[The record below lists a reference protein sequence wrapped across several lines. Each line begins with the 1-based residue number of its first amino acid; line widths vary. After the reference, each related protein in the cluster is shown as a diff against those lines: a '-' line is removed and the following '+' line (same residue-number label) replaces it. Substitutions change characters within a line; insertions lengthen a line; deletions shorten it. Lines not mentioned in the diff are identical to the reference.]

1 MAKYF
6 ELILP
11 DRAWFPLPQSQIS
24 DQRTE
29 GIREDS
35 HCLAFLS
42 ILTESTSSSGT
53 LKQFKAKQKH

>member
-11 DRAWFPLPQSQIS
+11 DRAWVYPTAITDLIPKDRRHQGGFPLFAIS
-24 DQRTE
+24 
-29 GIREDS
+29 
-35 HCLAFLS
+35 FNFK
-42 ILTESTSSSGT
+42 ESTSSSGT